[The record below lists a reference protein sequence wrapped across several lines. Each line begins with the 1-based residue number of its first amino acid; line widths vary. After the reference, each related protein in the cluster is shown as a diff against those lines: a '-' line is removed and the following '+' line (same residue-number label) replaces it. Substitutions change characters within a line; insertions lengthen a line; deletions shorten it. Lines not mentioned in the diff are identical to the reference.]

1 MRLNAARRDG
11 FTLIELLVVVTII
24 GVLMGLFVSA
34 MTSAKTMGKIELARA
49 ELAQMESAIQDYK
62 STLGFY
68 PPDNPNDAAI
78 NPLYFELLGST
89 NGGGNYVT
97 LDASGKISLADLNSK
112 FNRPGLANT
121 SSKAHSSDKTGAP
134 MSFLK
139 HLRPNQVGE
148 IDSSGSTVKILVC
161 SVEWP
166 AGASPGPIA
175 GTTLN
180 PWRYV
185 SSHPT
190 NNPGSYD
197 LWVELMIGSKTYR
210 VSNWGKEPQIGP

>member
-1 MRLNAARRDG
+1 MRPNAARRDG
-11 FTLIELLVVVTII
+11 FTLIELLVVIAII
-24 GVLMGLFVSA
+24 GLLTALLVAA
-34 MTSAKTMGKIELARA
+34 MAPTDIKTKIAVARA
-49 ELAQMESAIQDYK
+49 ELGEMESAIQDYK
-62 STLGFY
+62 NTLGFY

-97 LDASGKISLADLNSK
+97 LDAGGKISLTDLNSK
-112 FNRPGLANT
+112 FNRQGLANT
-121 SSKAHSSDKTGAP
+121 STKAHSNDETGAP
-134 MSFLK
+134 MSFLN
-139 HLRPNQVGE
+139 HLRPNQVGA
-148 IDSSGSTVKILVC
+148 IDSRGSTVRILVC

-197 LWVELMIGSKTYR
+197 LWVDLMIGSKTYR
-210 VSNWGKEPQIGP
+210 VSNWSKQPQIGP